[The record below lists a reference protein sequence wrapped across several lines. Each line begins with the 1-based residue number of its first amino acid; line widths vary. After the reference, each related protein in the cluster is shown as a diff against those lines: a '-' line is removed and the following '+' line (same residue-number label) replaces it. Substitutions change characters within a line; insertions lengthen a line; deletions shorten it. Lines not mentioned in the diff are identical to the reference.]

1 MKLGFGLMRLPLIG
15 GVSENIDIEQ
25 FKKQVDIFRA
35 AGGTY
40 FDTAYMYHNGKSEE
54 AFREAVVKRFPRD
67 SYTITDK
74 LPCHHLTCKDDCAR
88 IFNEQLERCGVEYFD
103 YYWLHNL
110 NRNTLPKAINAEAF
124 AFIKEMKEAGKIKHL
139 GFSFHDNA
147 EMLENILSEHPEFE
161 YVQIQLNY
169 LDWEDENVQSRKNY
183 EVCVKYNKPVIVME
197 PVKGGSLANI
207 MDDAGKLL
215 KELDDTVSQASFAVR
230 FAASLPNVYMVLS
243 GMSNTG
249 QVEDNVSYMNDASFK
264 PLNDKERST
273 VLAAAEILRAAV
285 TIPCTKCRYCMEV
298 CPINMAI
305 PNLFEV
311 YNNYKKFNRVSASAY
326 GAAVSDYAKPSECLK
341 CGACEGACPQQLEIR
356 KWLEIIAEEVEAKQ

>member
-1 MKLGFGLMRLPLIG
+1 MKLGFGLMRLPVID

-54 AFREAVVKRFPRD
+54 AFREGVAKRFPRD
-67 SYTITDK
+67 SFTITDK
-74 LPCHHLTCKDDCAR
+74 LPCHHLTCKDDCYR

-110 NRNTLPKAINAEAF
+110 NRNTIGKAENADAF
-124 AFIKEMKEAGKIKHL
+124 AFVSEMKAAGKVKHI

-147 EMLENILSEHPEFE
+147 EMLDKILTDHPEFE

-183 EVCVKYNKPVIVME
+183 EVLVKHGKPCIVME

-207 MDDAGKLL
+207 MDEAKAPLTAL
-215 KELDDTVSQASFAVR
+215 NPNVSTASFAVR
-230 FAASLPNVYMVLS
+230 FAASQPNVFKVLS
-243 GMSNTG
+243 GMSNIA
-249 QVEDNVSYMNDASFK
+249 QVEDNTSYMSDASFK
-264 PLNDKERST
+264 PLDENETKT
-273 VLAAAEILRAAV
+273 VLEVAEILRAAV
-285 TIPCTKCRYCMEV
+285 TIPCTKCKYCMEV
-298 CPINMAI
+298 CPIGMAV

-311 YNNYKKFNRVSASAY
+311 YNNYKKFNRVSPHAY
-326 GAAVSDYAKPSECLK
+326 AAAVEGHAKPSECLQ

-356 KWLEIIAEEVEAKQ
+356 EWLKKVAEEVEAKC